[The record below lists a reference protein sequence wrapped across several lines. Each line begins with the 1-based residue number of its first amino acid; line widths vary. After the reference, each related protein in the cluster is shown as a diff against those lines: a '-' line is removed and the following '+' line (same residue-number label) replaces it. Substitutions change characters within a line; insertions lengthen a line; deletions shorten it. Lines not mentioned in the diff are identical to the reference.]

1 MDNEIRFA
9 LTTSLDPV
17 KNLVLSANFDQ
28 VQAQLQELLAPYET
42 LAVTED
48 DIANAKSTLARIRKL
63 KTGIDQY
70 RLSVKKEY
78 TAPLTAFESRVK
90 ELLAV
95 CAESEENLST
105 QINKFERQRREAKMA
120 ALEQFFRDN
129 IGSLAPY
136 LTWEQVKN
144 DRWGNVTF
152 SEAEAQAE
160 MAAAMDACEA
170 GIAAIRSLNSPFT
183 EALLNTYAKN
193 HDLAG
198 AMRLN
203 AELAEQKRREDE
215 RNAELETAK
224 NAAGREEVQA
234 VQRMAEAKAAPAPK
248 PAPPVADADKL
259 YSLTLQFWGTQDQ
272 LVKLRKFLDDAG
284 IRFKKV
290 Q

>member
-28 VQAQLQELLAPYET
+28 VQAQLRELLAPYET
-42 LAVTED
+42 LAVTEED
-48 DIANAKSTLARIRKL
+48 MANAKNILARIRKV

-105 QINKFERQRREAKMA
+105 QINKFERQRREAKMS
-120 ALEQFFRDN
+120 ALEQFFHDN

-144 DRWGNVTF
+144 ERWGNATF
-152 SEAEAQAE
+152 SESDAQAE
-160 MAAAMDACEA
+160 MAAAMDACAA
-170 GIAAIRSLNSPFT
+170 GIDAIRSLNSPFV
-183 EALLNTYAKN
+183 EALLNAYAKN

-203 AELAEQKRREDE
+203 AELLEQKRREDE
-215 RNAELETAK
+215 RKAALEATK
-224 NAAGREEVQA
+224 TAAGREEVQT
-234 VQRMAEAKAAPAPK
+234 VQRMAERKKVQEP
-248 PAPPVADADKL
+248 PPVEADKL
-259 YSLTLQFWGTQDQ
+259 YSLTLQLWGTQDQ
-272 LVKLRKFLDDAG
+272 LVKLRQYLDDAG

-290 Q
+290 E